1 MFVLCELVCLHRT
14 SRAESDGLSNPDI
27 KLFVFVFCW
36 AWYPGF
42 GTKAE
47 ADNKILLCRG
57 SSIED
62 RLKPHILRR
71 LHLFG
76 EASSQ
81 PIGAHSFVAC

>member
-1 MFVLCELVCLHRT
+1 MFVLCELVRLHRT

-47 ADNKILLCRG
+47 ADDKQSCYAEVVLLKTG
-57 SSIED
+57 
-62 RLKPHILRR
+62 
-71 LHLFG
+71 
-76 EASSQ
+76 
-81 PIGAHSFVAC
+81 